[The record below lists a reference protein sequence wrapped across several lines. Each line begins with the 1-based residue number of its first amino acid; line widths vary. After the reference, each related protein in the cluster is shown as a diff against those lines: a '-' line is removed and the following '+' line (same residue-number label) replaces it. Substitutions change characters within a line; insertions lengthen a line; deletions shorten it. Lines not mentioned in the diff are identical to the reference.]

1 MDIELQK
8 TELSQKTN
16 FDFVDTIRC
25 ISMVGIVYE
34 HSTVLWGVKYNNTTD
49 IWIQV
54 MAMQFWKF
62 ATIAFFLIGGFL
74 INYKFTEYTPLQY
87 LGRRFKNTIKPWLFW
102 IIVLIILNLVHNWV
116 LHVKSGDPFF
126 GGNDPLKYFIEQ
138 FRYILFESSFW
149 FILNFLI
156 CISILLIFKR
166 CLYKLW
172 FGLIWAVIS
181 LAYSV
186 NLYKAWFVTHHSAA
200 LFGFVFY
207 LWLGVYLNRY
217 YDKVMTFVKEI
228 RWNWVLS
235 INFAFF
241 VFACLEIMYLAK
253 HGSKDEYNTLRISN
267 IGYSITMFILLLK
280 MGSVKFIDKK
290 LKPRAST
297 FGIYLIHQILII
309 RLLPEIFKWNSWNF
323 TAFTLLENIGYSI
336 LRFLIVYGIAFILT
350 RLILKTRFKW
360 IVGGN

>member
-1 MDIELQK
+1 MI
-8 TELSQKTN
+8 
-16 FDFVDTIRC
+16 
-25 ISMVGIVYE
+25 GIVYE
-34 HSTVLWGVKYNNTTD
+34 HSTVLWGMKYIATTD

-102 IIVLIILNLVHNWV
+102 IIILIILNLIHNWV
-116 LHVKSGDPFF
+116 LHIKSGDPLFS
-126 GGNDPLKYFIEQ
+126 GMNPGDYFLEQ

-166 CLYKLW
+166 YLYKLW
-172 FGLIWAVIS
+172 FGLILAVIS
-181 LAYSV
+181 LLYSA
-186 NLYKAWFVTHHSAA
+186 NLYQEWFVTHHSAA

-207 LWLGVYLNRY
+207 LWLGIYLNRY
-217 YDKVMTFVKEI
+217 YDQVMTFVKTI
-228 RWNWVLS
+228 KWRWVLI
-235 INFAFF
+235 INLILF
-241 VFACLEIMYLAK
+241 VFSCLEIIYLAK

-267 IGYSITMFILLLK
+267 IAYSITMFILLLK
-280 MGSVKFIDKK
+280 IGNIKFIDKR

-297 FGIYLIHQILII
+297 FGIYLIHQIIII
-309 RLLPEIFKWNSWNF
+309 RLLPEIFKWNKWNF
-323 TAFTLLENIGYSI
+323 TTFSLFENIGYSI
-336 LRFLIVYGIAFILT
+336 LRFLLVYGIAFILT
-350 RLILKTRFKW
+350 QLILKTRFKW
-360 IVGGN
+360 VVGG